1 MDTWDPS
8 SFGNDTAA
16 DWAMA
21 LEEADDLRF
30 VEAALDRIA
39 ALGETRSI
47 PSEAA
52 QEAVAAAEV
61 VARLRGHWGQEDPY
75 SAPADAWVRAHAI
88 TPPRA
93 LVDKAVAALD
103 RAVTPPSALLELW
116 EDSGEADLWM
126 ETVQELR
133 GRLTA

>member
-21 LEEADDLRF
+21 LEEADDLSF
-30 VEAALDRIA
+30 VET
-39 ALGETRSI
+39 ALGRVAIGGTTSI
-47 PSEAA
+47 PTEVA

-61 VARLRGHWGQEDPY
+61 VARLRGRWGEEDPY
-75 SAPADAWVRAHAI
+75 SAPADAWVRAHPM
-88 TPPRA
+88 PPFSA
-93 LVDKAVAALD
+93 LIDKAVAALD
-103 RAVTPPSALLELW
+103 RVITAPSALLTLW
-116 EDSGEADLWM
+116 EDSGEADEW
-126 ETVQELR
+126 VDVVRELR